1 MSKNIL
7 GPKGKMLIFVWVL
20 VQIDNIRI
28 ARNI

>member
-20 VQIDNIRI
+20 VQIDNMRI